1 MYICLY
7 TTLWNVQQPSTPERP
22 LTLTHSPTDI
32 LTTTNFGP
40 CFPHIECSMC
50 CILWWGEV
58 FRLQPHNIK
67 SIQFNREMYFQCA
80 WRICS
85 CCFPFHFHFLNSQF
99 SYIHILHLVLNAVV
113 ENNFRKKK
121 KSWEIIMHIYTL
133 LYWAH
138 FYIHSNKFFFFETH
152 RTNLWVTYHISF
164 PFSQCLHAHWG
175 KRVGSKEYLSPAI
188 CAPPWHL
195 FTAVD
200 YFSTF
205 PLWARYIHTYIYCNF
220 SSLFNF
226 RVSFHP
232 STLKT
237 ARRKHT

>member
-1 MYICLY
+1 M
-7 TTLWNVQQPSTPERP
+7 
-22 LTLTHSPTDI
+22 
-32 LTTTNFGP
+32 
-40 CFPHIECSMC
+40 
-50 CILWWGEV
+50 

-121 KSWEIIMHIYTL
+121 KIVGNYYAHLHTVL
-133 LYWAH
+133 LSAFLYSLEQ
-138 FYIHSNKFFFFETH
+138 FFFFFETH

-175 KRVGSKEYLSPAI
+175 KRVESKEYLSPAI
-188 CAPPWHL
+188 CAPP
-195 FTAVD
+195 
-200 YFSTF
+200 
-205 PLWARYIHTYIYCNF
+205 
-220 SSLFNF
+220 
-226 RVSFHP
+226 
-232 STLKT
+232 
-237 ARRKHT
+237 

>member
-1 MYICLY
+1 
-7 TTLWNVQQPSTPERP
+7 
-22 LTLTHSPTDI
+22 
-32 LTTTNFGP
+32 
-40 CFPHIECSMC
+40 
-50 CILWWGEV
+50 
-58 FRLQPHNIK
+58 
-67 SIQFNREMYFQCA
+67 
-80 WRICS
+80 
-85 CCFPFHFHFLNSQF
+85 
-99 SYIHILHLVLNAVV
+99 
-113 ENNFRKKK
+113 
-121 KSWEIIMHIYTL
+121 MHIYTL

-138 FYIHSNKFFFFETH
+138 FYIHSNNFFFFFETH

-232 STLKT
+232 STLKPKGEST
-237 ARRKHT
+237 PKPNIPALISVLVSQFLLLFFSAKRGPMSRATFWLLRMKSLTTWSASSPSTSAQCFRGWKAVALAQNVPYFSTWF